1 MRDAKD
7 GMPSQN
13 QKSKITDVDLSV
25 IIPVY
30 NEAENLSRLYVRLK
44 EVLAETR
51 YACELIFVDDGSL
64 DNSLEVL
71 RGIKDESANGPAM
84 RIVQLSRNFGQDPA
98 LIAGFSAAKGRTLVT
113 IDADLQI
120 DPGHIVPMMDK
131 MAQGFDFVSGIRRGK
146 GDSFWLRRLPSRV
159 LDTVICAVTG
169 KKLRDYGCPL
179 NAMRSEI
186 AKGMQ
191 GYGEM
196 QRFFKPLAVRLA
208 SRIAEIEVI
217 HGRRRKGRS
226 KYGALDLID
235 LFFDF
240 VTNFSKQL
248 FQRLAIVGMGLCGFS
263 FVAGMVY
270 LLLRFLFGIIHEPS
284 DRLQVMLLIGL
295 TFGMQLL
302 VLGVLG
308 DFVIRIYGRIESKPI
323 YIIKKIW

>member
-1 MRDAKD
+1 M
-7 GMPSQN
+7 SLQN
-13 QKSKITDVDLSV
+13 QKSNIEDVDLSV
-25 IIPVY
+25 IIPLF
-30 NEAENLSRLYVRLK
+30 NEAENLSRLCVRMK

-51 YACELIFVDDGSL
+51 YVCELIFVDDGSL

-71 RGIKDESANGPAM
+71 RGIKDESENEPAI

-98 LIAGFSAAKGRTLVT
+98 LIAGFSVAKGKTLVT

-120 DPGHIVPMMDK
+120 DPDHIVPMMDK
-131 MAQGFDFVSGIRRGK
+131 MDQGFDFVSGIRRGK

-159 LDTVICAVTG
+159 LNTVICAVTG

-191 GYGEM
+191 AYGEM

-208 SRIAEIEVI
+208 SRIAEMEVI
-217 HGRRRKGRS
+217 YGRREKGRS
-226 KYGALDLID
+226 KYGLWHLID

-248 FQRLAIVGMGLCGFS
+248 FQRLTILGACLCVFS
-263 FVAGMVY
+263 LLSGVAY
-270 LLLRFLFGIIHEPS
+270 LVLRFFFSIIPEPF
-284 DRLQVMLLIGL
+284 DRLQVVLFIAF

-308 DFVIRIYGRIESKPI
+308 DFVIRIYGKIESGPI
-323 YIIKKIW
+323 YEIKKIW